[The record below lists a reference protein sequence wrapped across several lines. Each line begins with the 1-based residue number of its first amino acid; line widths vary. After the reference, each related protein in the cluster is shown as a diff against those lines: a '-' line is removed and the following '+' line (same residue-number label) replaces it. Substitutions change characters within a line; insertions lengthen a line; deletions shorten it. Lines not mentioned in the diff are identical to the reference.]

1 MDALF
6 FWPLSFLMLAGALV
20 VVLARNPVASA
31 LSLAFSIV
39 MMAGLFLCLHAFFL
53 AAIQVIVYAGAVM
66 VLFLFIIM
74 LLDLKAE
81 AARRVRWFGL
91 LCGGA
96 VGLFFAW
103 QLRRVLLADP
113 AGRVLSSSLPPAPPD
128 EVPALGALLFGKYV
142 LPFEVVGVLLLVAM
156 LGVVVL
162 GKKEIK

>member
-6 FWPLSFLMLAGALV
+6 FWPLSFLMLAGALA
-20 VVLARNPVASA
+20 VVLSRNPVASA

-39 MMAGLFLCLHAFFL
+39 MLAGLFLCLHAYFL

-81 AARRVRWFGL
+81 EMRRIRWFGL
-91 LCGGA
+91 VGGAA

-103 QLRRVLLADP
+103 QFRRVLLANP
-113 AGRVLSSSLPPAPPD
+113 AGHVTAASLPPAPAN
-128 EVPALGALLFGKYV
+128 EIPALGALLFGKYV

-162 GKKEIK
+162 SKKELK